1 MTLSSPDHTITA
13 SPDPAPEPA
22 GPAKKAS
29 GGVGERISYLR
40 SILILNNLVY
50 LYTVVL
56 GAFSMVASVF
66 DRTGRMQQ
74 ALARAW
80 SWLILKTAMVP
91 VTVVGRDK
99 VDITK
104 PHLYA
109 FNHASAMDIP
119 VLYVHLPFQFRIIA
133 KHELFKYPFLGWHL
147 RRSGQ
152 IPIDRDNAHASFRSL
167 RNAVGGL
174 KAGMPLV
181 VFPEGGR
188 TSTGELQPF
197 MPGAFY
203 VAIKAQV
210 EVVPCALIGTYEV
223 LPINTFHIHPGPVRL
238 VFGEP
243 IATTGL
249 TLHDMEKL
257 AERVKRAI
265 EDLFPAHARS
275 ARGRA
280 AEQPQA
286 VPE

>member
-1 MTLSSPDHTITA
+1 MSSPDPPING
-13 SPDPAPEPA
+13 SPDPGGKPVPA
-22 GPAKKAS
+22 ARKNS
-29 GGVGERISYLR
+29 GGRLSHLR

-50 LYTVVL
+50 LYTIVL
-56 GAFSMVASVF
+56 GAFSLVASVF
-66 DRTGRMQQ
+66 ARTGRTQHR
-74 ALARAW
+74 LARVW

-91 VTVVGRDK
+91 VTVTGREK

-133 KHELFKYPFLGWHL
+133 KHELFRYPFLGWHL

-188 TSTGELQPF
+188 TATGELQPF

-210 EVVPCALIGTYEV
+210 EVVPCAIIGTYDV
-223 LPINTFHIHPGPVRL
+223 LPINTFHIHPGPVQL

-243 IATTGL
+243 IPTTGL

-257 AERVKRAI
+257 AERVQRAI
-265 EDLFPAHARS
+265 EDLLRGNSRIKERSPEPRPAATL
-275 ARGRA
+275 
-280 AEQPQA
+280 PA

>member
-1 MTLSSPDHTITA
+1 VTTQTTTPTA
-13 SPDPAPEPA
+13 SLPPK
-22 GPAKKAS
+22 AK
-29 GGVGERISYLR
+29 GGTLSYLR
-40 SILILNNLVY
+40 SVLILNNLVY
-50 LYTVVL
+50 LYTIVL
-56 GAFSMVASVF
+56 GAFSLVASLF
-66 DRTGRMQQ
+66 ARTGRTQHR
-74 ALARAW
+74 LARIW

-91 VTVVGRDK
+91 VTVIGRER

-109 FNHASAMDIP
+109 FNHSSAMDIP

-133 KHELFKYPFLGWHL
+133 KHELFRYPFLGWHL

-188 TSTGELQPF
+188 TQTGEIQPF

-210 EVVPCALIGTYEV
+210 EVVPCAIVGTYEV
-223 LPINTFHIHPGPVRL
+223 LPINTFHIHPGPVQL

-243 IATTGL
+243 IPTTGL
-249 TLHDMEKL
+249 TLHDMERL

-265 EDLFPAHARS
+265 EDLFYANARIARPHPKNVPPA
-275 ARGRA
+275 G
-280 AEQPQA
+280 

>member
-1 MTLSSPDHTITA
+1 VTTSPTPATPTPSQPPQAKGGTL
-13 SPDPAPEPA
+13 
-22 GPAKKAS
+22 
-29 GGVGERISYLR
+29 SYLR

-50 LYTVVL
+50 IYTIVL
-56 GAFSMVASVF
+56 GAFSLVASVF

-74 ALARAW
+74 ALARTW
-80 SWLILKTAMVP
+80 SWLILRTAMVP
-91 VTVVGRDK
+91 VTVIGRDQ

-133 KHELFKYPFLGWHL
+133 KHELFKYPFMGWHL

-188 TSTGELQPF
+188 TYTGEIQPF

-210 EVVPCALIGTYEV
+210 EVVPCVIVGTYEV
-223 LPINTFHIHPGPVRL
+223 LPINTFHIHPGPVK
-238 VFGEP
+238 VIFGEP
-243 IATTGL
+243 IPTTGL

-257 AERVKRAI
+257 AARVQRAI
-265 EDLFPAHARS
+265 EDLFYANARVS
-275 ARGRA
+275 DPRTAL
-280 AEQPQA
+280 P

>member
-1 MTLSSPDHTITA
+1 VTTSPTPAT
-13 SPDPAPEPA
+13 PAPGQPP
-22 GPAKKAS
+22 PAK
-29 GGVGERISYLR
+29 GGTLSYLR

-50 LYTVVL
+50 LYTIVL
-56 GAFSMVASVF
+56 GAFSLVASVF
-66 DRTGRMQQ
+66 DRTGRVQQ
-74 ALARAW
+74 ALARTW

-91 VTVVGRDK
+91 VTVIGREK

-133 KHELFKYPFLGWHL
+133 KHELFKYPFMGWHL

-152 IPIDRDNAHASFRSL
+152 IPIDRGNAHASFRSL

-188 TSTGELQPF
+188 TYTGQIQPF
-197 MPGAFY
+197 MAGAFY

-210 EVVPCALIGTYEV
+210 EVVPCVIVGTYEV
-223 LPINTFHIHPGPVRL
+223 LPINTFHIHPGPVK
-238 VFGEP
+238 VIFGEP
-243 IATTGL
+243 IPTTGL

-257 AERVKRAI
+257 AARVQRAI
-265 EDLFPAHARS
+265 EDLFYANARVADPRS
-275 ARGRA
+275 TI
-280 AEQPQA
+280 P